1 MNPTEDNITFKIG
14 NAPSDNDFKISEMG
28 NNDSIP
34 SALKNLE
41 NMPSNANDTYP
52 RVEDISMRSTNN
64 SDFLKRVQ
72 KYVEDNKP
80 HISIL
85 TPCYGS
91 VCYVNYVHCI
101 VKTVNI
107 FQQLNIQLTIDFCKN
122 DSLVSRARN
131 NLVAKAM
138 ANPSITHIMFIDSDI
153 TWDPVDIIK
162 LMLSEKSLIGGI
174 YPLKKYNLEKLVE
187 NNGEFVKK
195 LLEKKNKSTIG
206 NSFSNTSYLQ
216 HNLLKY
222 NTNFI
227 NNVFTIDNNLAKV
240 KHIATGFMMFKRS
253 TIENMMKAYPST
265 KYTDDVGF
273 LHGDEN
279 NYAYALFD
287 CGVEDDHY
295 YSEDWMFCH
304 RWSKM
309 GGNIYMD
316 VSINLTHTGLED
328 YSGSFIASIL

>member
-1 MNPTEDNITFKIG
+1 MNQSEDNITFKIG
-14 NAPSDNDFKISEMG
+14 NVPSSSELKISEMG
-28 NNDSIP
+28 QNDLIP
-34 SALKNLE
+34 SALKNEELHSAPPL
-41 NMPSNANDTYP
+41 N
-52 RVEDISMRSTNN
+52 DISSKPSDN
-64 SDFLKRVQ
+64 SDFLEKVKR
-72 KYVEDNKP
+72 YVEKNKP
-80 HISIL
+80 HVSIL

-91 VCYVNYVHCI
+91 MCFVNYVHCLL
-101 VKTVNI
+101 KTVNV
-107 FQQLNIQLTIDFCKN
+107 FQQLNIEITIDFCKN

-138 ANPSITHIMFIDSDI
+138 ANKSTTHIMFIDSDI
-153 TWDPVDIIK
+153 TWDPVDIVK
-162 LMLSEKSLIGGI
+162 LMLSDKSLIGGV
-174 YPLKKYNLEKLVE
+174 YPLKKYNWEKLVE
-187 NNGEFVKK
+187 DNKGDFVKQI
-195 LLEKKNKSTIG
+195 LERKSKSSIG
-206 NSFSNTSYLQ
+206 NTFNNVNYLQ

-222 NTNFI
+222 NTNFL
-227 NNVFTIDNNLAKV
+227 NNVITIDNNLAKV
-240 KHIATGFMMFKRS
+240 RHIATGFMMFKRS
-253 TIENMMKAYPST
+253 TIEQMSRAYPAT

-273 LHGDEN
+273 LQGQEN

-328 YSGSFIASIL
+328 FNGSFIASII